1 MVESRVEVDVQRE
14 GEARV
19 AAQPVR
25 ARGRRWLLVG
35 MAAIGFISLASL
47 LSWGLTRTGQPSS
60 TSVQGVGEPAR
71 GFTLPGLNGG
81 QVALAKPPGQPAFV
95 YFWASWCV
103 PCRDEAP
110 MVESLWREY
119 GTKVVFVGVNMQDT
133 EANAQAF
140 AREFNLTFPLARD
153 TDGRVYVD
161 YGVYGVPESFFVDS
175 AGVVTHRWIG
185 AVNAEDL
192 RAVLEEATAG

>member
-1 MVESRVEVDVQRE
+1 
-14 GEARV
+14 
-19 AAQPVR
+19 
-25 ARGRRWLLVG
+25 
-35 MAAIGFISLASL
+35 
-47 LSWGLTRTGQPSS
+47 
-60 TSVQGVGEPAR
+60 
-71 GFTLPGLNGG
+71 
-81 QVALAKPPGQPAFV
+81 
-95 YFWASWCV
+95 
-103 PCRDEAP
+103 